1 MKPRTLSALTNLFAA
16 CVAVIWLL
24 NWNGATCHV
33 SLQVQET
40 SKLLGQ
46 IVSLLCSLVARL
58 QSICLHF
65 PRLPTPVTVDE
76 DLPEREGGIKDGLQ
90 VYNILVFYVVVSAV
104 APCRQD
110 TSKPFQH
117 PRRSWV
123 VCQGIGSLCAE
134 HFSITTVAQCEE
146 MLLPCSTLKIEN
158 HWPVPKQAK
167 VKQGTFAL
175 LLAAPDL
182 LGRGPSTA
190 PQMSLWQSPAF
201 WKRSKLSGK
210 EMRLPA
216 SCPRQPS
223 LG

>member
-24 NWNGATCHV
+24 NWNGTTCHV

-65 PRLPTPVTVDE
+65 PRLPAPVTVDE

-90 VYNILVFYVVVSAV
+90 VYNILLFYVVVSAV
-104 APCRQD
+104 APCSQD

-117 PRRSWV
+117 PHRSWV
-123 VCQGIGSLCAE
+123 VCQGIGSLVLNI
-134 HFSITTVAQCEE
+134 SPS
-146 MLLPCSTLKIEN
+146 LLSHMKKCCFHAA
-158 HWPVPKQAK
+158 HWKPLTCPKTSYI

-201 WKRSKLSGK
+201 
-210 EMRLPA
+210 
-216 SCPRQPS
+216 
-223 LG
+223 